1 MVTAKV
7 DRIENRENRQSIL
20 TESSLRNKYA
30 KRVELNH
37 QNNLHSDYTEKIQE
51 LDRNFD
57 YDKDR
62 NCYWS
67 DPQMSMFYGSPLY
80 EVVSAEQKLA
90 LNHLYW
96 IGVYYST
103 ASNETDT
110 ILYNQITASVLF
122 SLGYEALCYEL
133 DVETTQERHHI
144 HAFHT
149 VCGQTESV
157 LLGEPIIRSTLQRVY
172 SNHGILGRIPARQ
185 LMLQFFAAN
194 WGTSPFLASQYY
206 TIRYI
211 ANMLLKNKESHYAR
225 YFKELERRGEYIPT
239 PTAISR
245 YHFLDEA
252 FHTTTS
258 QFLSQ
263 DLYKDLPAPTAYERF
278 MLNTMIYLLQRNAL
292 GGLSGVFP
300 GGFAGDKFGLVSAVY
315 RLLQSSLFNMSAEE
329 ALEWMEK
336 IFCQEHEGFHISQQ
350 FHQRALTD
358 LRSVVAN
365 NEYLSAANR
374 EMRSMAEAGS
384 IEKALANNTKAFRQF
399 LKTVSR

>member
-1 MVTAKV
+1 MVTTN
-7 DRIENRENRQSIL
+7 ETSSSENRQPIL
-20 TESSLRNKYA
+20 VESSLRNKYA

-57 YDKDR
+57 YSKDR
-62 NCYWS
+62 HYYWS

-80 EVVSAEQKLA
+80 EMTSPEQKLA

-103 ASNETDT
+103 AANEADT

-149 VCGQTESV
+149 VCNQTESL
-157 LLGEPIIRSTLQRVY
+157 LLGEPIIRATLQRVY

-194 WGTSPFLASQYY
+194 WGSSPFLASQYY

-225 YFKELERRGEYIPT
+225 YFKDLERRGEYIPT

-300 GGFAGDKFGLVSAVY
+300 GGFAGDRFGLIPSVY
-315 RLLQSSLFNMSAEE
+315 RLLQSSLFGMSAQE
-329 ALEWMEK
+329 ALDWMDK
-336 IFCQEHEGFHISQQ
+336 IFCQEHEGFHISYQ
-350 FHQRALTD
+350 FHQRALAD

-374 EMRSMAEAGS
+374 EMRAMATAGS
-384 IEKALANNTKAFRQF
+384 IEKAIASNTKAFRQF
-399 LKTVSR
+399 SKSVAQ